1 MSSNPERRIWQQ
13 NESAPRLF
21 YSAVALSFLAIV
33 LWLAVLTLLGRTVNA
48 VFLGGKT
55 LPEVVPWLAWLA
67 GLIVMRAGLTWSS
80 DLIAQISANRVKG
93 SLRRQLMAHLAAL
106 GPIYARGER
115 AGELVHTAVSGI
127 EDLDEYIT
135 QFQPAKLLAGLGPTL
150 VFIVILFLDPWT
162 LPILLFTGP
171 ILVLLLALI
180 GGQTRELTARRFN
193 EMSWMSA
200 HFLDML
206 QGLPTLKMF
215 GRSKEQA
222 ATVETISRHYG
233 NSTMAVL
240 RTAFQTSLVLEWGAT
255 AATALVA
262 IEVSLR
268 LMTGVM
274 PFEIALIVLLLTPE
288 FFMPLRNLS
297 MKYHAGTAGKAAG
310 ERIFTILDTPTP
322 DQTSQQPALA
332 QNPVK
337 SLPSTPFA
345 IHFEDVHVTFD
356 AGERPALNGFDL
368 TIEPG
373 QTVALVGPTG
383 AGKTTAANLLLRF
396 VEPTQGIIRV
406 GGVPLPE
413 LELSAWRSQVA
424 WVPQQPHLFQGTIA
438 DNLRLARPNATLAQL
453 VDAAQA
459 AHAHEFIERLP
470 LGYETAVGEQGA
482 LLSGGQR
489 QRLAIARA
497 YLKDAPFL
505 ILDEI
510 TSHLDAENEALVE
523 EALTRLMQTRTVL
536 IIAHRLKLAY
546 QADVIVLMAGGRV
559 VQRGSPQLL
568 TTETGA
574 YSELLAAYEGGVL

>member
-1 MSSNPERRIWQQ
+1 MSQNPERRLWQQ
-13 NESAPRLF
+13 NTTAHRLF
-21 YSAVALSFLAIV
+21 YSAVGLLFLATA
-33 LWLAVLTLLGRTVNA
+33 LWLGVLALIGLTVNA

-55 LPEVVPWLAWLA
+55 LPDVTPWLGLMLA
-67 GLIVMRAGLTWSS
+67 LVLVRAGLMWSS
-80 DLIAQISANRVKG
+80 DMIAQVSANRVKG
-93 SLRRQLMAHLAAL
+93 KLRGQLMAQMSAL
-106 GPIYARGER
+106 GPTYTRGER

-135 QFQPAKLLAGLGPTL
+135 QFQPAKLLAGLGPAL

-162 LPILLFTGP
+162 TPILLFTGP

-193 EMSWMSA
+193 DMSWMSA

-215 GRSKEQA
+215 GRSKEQV

-233 NSTMAVL
+233 NSTMDVL

-262 IEVSLR
+262 IEVSMR
-268 LMTGVM
+268 LMGGIL

-297 MKYHAGTAGKAAG
+297 MKYHAGTAGKAAA
-310 ERIFTILDTPTP
+310 ERIYAILDTPTP
-322 DQTSQQPALA
+322 DLGGFEKP
-332 QNPVK
+332 PR
-337 SLPSTPFA
+337 SLPATPFA
-345 IHFEDVHVTFD
+345 IHFEDVQVAYD
-356 AGERPALNGFDL
+356 DGQRLALNGFDL
-368 TIEPG
+368 TIQPG

-383 AGKTTAANLLLRF
+383 AGKTTVANLLLRF

-406 GGVPLPE
+406 GDVPLSE
-413 LELSAWRSQVA
+413 LDPSAWRSQVA

-438 DNLRLARPNATLAQL
+438 DNLRLARPEATLAEL
-453 VDAAQA
+453 VEAAQA
-459 AHAHEFIERLP
+459 AHAHNFIERLP
-470 LGYETAVGEQGA
+470 LRYETAVGEQGA
-482 LLSGGQR
+482 QLSGGQR
-489 QRLAIARA
+489 QRIAIARA
-497 YLKDAPFL
+497 YLKDAPLL

-523 EALTRLMQTRTVL
+523 EALTRLMQNRTVL

-546 QADVIVLMAGGRV
+546 EADVIVLMDGGRV
-559 VQRGSPQLL
+559 VQMGSPQLL
-568 TTETGA
+568 AEETGA
-574 YSELLAAYEGGVL
+574 YQELLAAYEGQ